1 MESNQQWKT
10 KTIILGALLGALA
23 GIFSAYVFIQ
33 RAQENNP
40 KLSAGD
46 GVKVG
51 IGILSVVKSI
61 ADLAARR

>member
-1 MESNQQWKT
+1 MEANQQWKT
-10 KTIILGALLGALA
+10 KLLILGGLLGALA

-33 RAQENNP
+33 RAQESNP
-40 KLSAGD
+40 KLTAGD

-51 IGILSVVKSI
+51 MGVLGVVKSI